1 MPFISGLPGML
12 KPRLLIAPTVDW
24 IVNNSGM
31 DRTRVDNYIRAHKND
46 RMVQQALSGN
56 SMMRCALM
64 KQIGMYFGLRVF
76 DEAYSCEDIMEA
88 ARVNRERP
96 LDEGAEVNGKPLVE
110 MVVYKKGHKNS
121 KGESAPWTIVSCK
134 TGKILSSHKSKK
146 KAEEHLKQMEYYK
159 HVKAES
165 LEIALMSGY
174 NAILENNGD
183 K

>member
-1 MPFISGLPGML
+1 MPRFQMFPDMMAPSQPIS
-12 KPRLLIAPTVDW
+12 PTVDW
-24 IVNNSGM
+24 IVDNSGI
-31 DRTRVDNYIRAHKND
+31 DRTQVDNYIRANQYSNI
-46 RMVQQALSGN
+46 VQQALSGDPV
-56 SMMRCALM
+56 MRCVLM
-64 KQIGMYFGLRVF
+64 KQIAVYYGIHVF
-76 DEAYSCEDIMEA
+76 DDAYSCEDIMSAARINLGRPQDEA
-88 ARVNRERP
+88 A
-96 LDEGAEVNGKPLVE
+96 EVTGRPLVE

-174 NAILENNGD
+174 NAILETNGD